1 MRNNLRISI
10 SSAAAGLALIGGLAL
25 GATPIAAAL
34 GPPPPKPMKINAS
47 GGDQTAVDHD
57 GTQGDFT
64 NSVQG
69 AIDSD
74 GDQDAFN
81 LTKSEEA
88 TPQDKAPNK
97 MTK

>member
-1 MRNNLRISI
+1 M
-10 SSAAAGLALIGGLAL
+10 GGLAL
-25 GATPIAAAL
+25 GAAPTASAA
-34 GPPPPKPMKINAS
+34 GPKPMHIDAS
-47 GGDQTAVDHD
+47 GGDKTSIDHD

-64 NSVQG
+64 DSVQG
-69 AIDSD
+69 VVDTD

-81 LTKSEEA
+81 LKKSEEA